1 MSTDTTIP
9 DDILEAAKKSAEAL
23 VTRMCVTM
31 DHSFGLQSEQEQRG
45 LRTSMTQLAEHDIA
59 PAIAKA
65 IHDAVMAERA
75 RIVALLLEEAEL
87 TPCGEDAMVTRSNAF
102 LIKADFSYEEA
113 ERLSE
118 EAEG

>member
-1 MSTDTTIP
+1 MSTNTKAISDDTMLIEEAIIAQFGERCP
-9 DDILEAAKKSAEAL
+9 DFDPDCHCCRVWRALDDLRAERAA
-23 VTRMCVTM
+23 
-31 DHSFGLQSEQEQRG
+31 G
-45 LRTSMTQLAEHDIA
+45 
-59 PAIAKA
+59 AKA